1 MVGDPSFADIRFIA
15 EGKSIFAH
23 RFIVEKRCDYFRIM
37 LNSGM
42 KESFS
47 YSKRENLYTQNN
59 GNGPKFVD
67 IVVPG
72 EFLLC
77 FSSFVITSL

>member
-23 RFIVEKRCDYFRIM
+23 RFIIEKRCEYFRIM

-47 YSKRENLYTQNN
+47 YFDRGILGTQNN
-59 GNGPKFVD
+59 GIGSKFVD

-72 EFLLC
+72 ELFN
-77 FSSFVITSL
+77 